1 MQSSCNE
8 DAGSK
13 RAEIITM
20 IVISYIAIY
29 LVAINLAG
37 FIAFGID
44 KSKARRNKWRIPE
57 ATLFLFAIFGGSI
70 GCLAAMHIFRHKTQK
85 STFYIGI
92 PAILGVQLL
101 VILYLI
107 FLSPLSFRIL

>member
-1 MQSSCNE
+1 
-8 DAGSK
+8 
-13 RAEIITM
+13 M

-29 LVAINLAG
+29 FVAINLAG

-57 ATLFLFAIFGGSI
+57 ATLFLFAIFGGSL
-70 GCLAAMHIFRHKTQK
+70 GCLLAMHTFRHKTQK
-85 STFYIGI
+85 SSFYIGI
-92 PAILGVQLL
+92 PVILGIQLL
-101 VILYLI
+101 VIVYLI